1 MMENSEV
8 ERQEKERIWGLVN
21 AGKAE
26 TKKLQEEKDQL
37 KDSFTKEIENL
48 ERNLK
53 IEKENSM

>member
-1 MMENSEV
+1 MENSEV

-37 KDSFTKEIENL
+37 KDSFT
-48 ERNLK
+48 
-53 IEKENSM
+53 

>member
-1 MMENSEV
+1 MESLRAENQRLHQKVDQMMENSEV

-37 KDSFTKEIENL
+37 KDSFT
-48 ERNLK
+48 
-53 IEKENSM
+53 